1 MFWKE
6 LLTKNRLKE
15 PTRIIVNTI
24 SREQYQQYCFFIF
37 LPLWFKA
44 FKSHI
49 TSYFCMMTRAVLFVL
64 TLLSIPSFAQ
74 VRVSKFLVK
83 KNETYRL
90 EGSDIIVA
98 DTLIMMDSSRIRLNE
113 LKPQNFIRARVAI
126 FGKHCII
133 DGKGIR
139 GANGKDGVG
148 GTTLIGP
155 CREGTPGKNG
165 SRGLDG
171 GPGINLFL
179 YIDQLIVNG
188 SLIIDISGGNGG
200 DGGQGGQGGGG
211 SPGTLHCSGG
221 TGGAGGNGGRG
232 GNGGVGG
239 ALLLGVEA
247 EAIRTLLNTQVFINV
262 KGGNFGYGGTSGYG
276 GSGGPGPTGKS
287 GHVGAR
293 GADGFHGR
301 SGNHG
306 SIQFEQQ

>member
-1 MFWKE
+1 
-6 LLTKNRLKE
+6 
-15 PTRIIVNTI
+15 
-24 SREQYQQYCFFIF
+24 
-37 LPLWFKA
+37 
-44 FKSHI
+44 
-49 TSYFCMMTRAVLFVL
+49 MTRAVLLILLSVL
-64 TLLSIPSFAQ
+64 TIPTFAQ

-83 KNETYRL
+83 KNEVYRL

-113 LKPQNFIRARVAI
+113 LKPQNFIRAKVAI

-139 GANGKDGVG
+139 GSNGRDGAQ
-148 GTTLIGP
+148 GTTVIGP
-155 CREGTPGKNG
+155 CRQGTSGKNG

-188 SLIIDISGGNGG
+188 SLIIDVSGGNGG
-200 DGGQGGQGGGG
+200 DGGNGGQGGGG
-211 SPGTLHCSGG
+211 SPGTLHCNGGFGG
-221 TGGAGGNGGRG
+221 TGGNGGRG

-239 ALLLGVEA
+239 ALMLGGLEA

-262 KGGNFGYGGTSGYG
+262 KGGNFGYGGSSGYG
-276 GSGGPGPTGKS
+276 GSAGLGPAGRNGKI
-287 GHVGAR
+287 GTR
-293 GADGFHGR
+293 GVDGFHGR
-301 SGNHG
+301 SGSHG